1 MMQIQIARWNCRN
14 TGKNDMQIKRPLFD
28 KLIYAFTIIFS
39 ILFIY
44 TGWQYTMSKIH
55 IFQAHDSTIVAT
67 ARAQNIVNRIVE
79 PVSVGNRVLEKTT
92 IFFNANILDGDYAG
106 QTVIVQQI
114 NDPIYSFITKEVEPG
129 DKILVCQFFQSSAES
144 EPLWALQEF
153 VRTDALLALL
163 AFFVICVIIFG
174 GKKGFNT
181 IISLIFTC
189 LAIFCIFLPAILAGY
204 DIYTSMLLVTS
215 FIIIM
220 TLLLVNGANTKSF
233 SACMGC
239 FGGIIVAG
247 ILIFIMDHFL
257 HLTGIVSEESMHL
270 IRLNPDDP
278 ISLKAVMFSAII
290 IGALGAALD
299 VAVSISAALSEIR
312 EKSPHLD
319 YKEIF
324 QSGMTIGRDIL
335 GTMANTLILV
345 YIGCSLSVILLLLV
359 YSNSLFELLNRELIV
374 IEIMQALIGTTGL
387 LFTIPATSIVY
398 AFMVKKDFV

>member
-1 MMQIQIARWNCRN
+1 MKQMQAKYWNCLN
-14 TGKNDMQIKRPLFD
+14 TGKSNMSAK
-28 KLIYAFTIIFS
+28 KELINKIIYFSTIVFS
-39 ILFIY
+39 VLFIY
-44 TGWQYTMSKIH
+44 IGWQYTISKVNL
-55 IFQAHDSTIVAT
+55 FQAHDSTIVAQ
-67 ARAQNIVNRIVE
+67 ARAENIVRKVVE
-79 PVSVGNRVLEKTT
+79 PVNVGNRSLEKTT
-92 IFFNANILDGDYAG
+92 IFFNAHILEG
-106 QTVIVQQI
+106 QYKGQSVIVQQI

-129 DKILVCQFFQSSAES
+129 DKILVCQFFQSTEES

-163 AFFVICVIIFG
+163 AFFILCVIAFG
-174 GKKGFNT
+174 GIKGFNT

-204 DIYTSMLLVTS
+204 SIYASMMIVTA

-220 TLLLVNGANTKSF
+220 TLLLVNGANAKSF

-239 FGGIIVAG
+239 FGGITVSG
-247 ILIFIMDHFL
+247 ILILIMDQFL

-270 IRLNPDDP
+270 VRLNPNDP

-312 EKSPHLD
+312 EKSPSLD
-319 YKEIF
+319 YREIF
-324 QSGMTIGRDIL
+324 TSGMNIGRDIL

-345 YIGCSLSVILLLLV
+345 YIGSSLSIILLLLV

-387 LFTIPATSIVY
+387 LFTIPATSIIY
-398 AFMVKKDFV
+398 AYMVKKNLV